1 MSLGLNIAINTY
13 SYQEKHGVKQVKTL
27 INNSEPQL
35 DVVVF
40 TDRKIIFS
48 WTIFSL
54 KKTYGMQWSTIS
66 IPKRKMTKPKK
77 WA

>member
-27 INNSEPQL
+27 INNLEPKSV
-35 DVVVF
+35 VVVF
-40 TDRKIIFS
+40 IDRKIILS

-54 KKTYGMQWSTIS
+54 KETYGMQWSTIS
-66 IPKRKMTKPKK
+66 IPKRKMIKPRK